1 MSVSREKPGAG
12 SSERWARAA
21 EADERSFP
29 PVAEFGLRDND
40 PDLAAMDDSEDPR
53 ALERQRA
60 LMSPAARE
68 RRARF
73 ARYVA
78 AAMGVSLVL
87 LVAAGVKTSL
97 LAPPDERAS
106 RTALAGPAQPLRS
119 ESAAPEPAAAPPV
132 RPEEKLAPP
141 PAQPIP
147 DVVVAPQPSS
157 STAIVVAP
165 ASAAPAVAVA
175 SASAAPAVA
184 AAPTAGAAKAREASR
199 FALERGNLGTAV
211 AAGERSVALDPS
223 DGEAWLVLGAAYQ
236 ARGELAQAKRCYR
249 LCVEQGTRGPKAECR
264 AMAQG
269 E

>member
-1 MSVSREKPGAG
+1 
-12 SSERWARAA
+12 
-21 EADERSFP
+21 
-29 PVAEFGLRDND
+29 
-40 PDLAAMDDSEDPR
+40 MDDSEDPR

-97 LAPPDERAS
+97 LAPPDEPAS
-106 RTALAGPAQPLRS
+106 KTALAGPAQPLRS
-119 ESAAPEPAAAPPV
+119 ESAGPEPAAPPPL
-132 RPEEKLAPP
+132 RPEGKLAPP

-147 DVVVAPQPSS
+147 DVAVAPQPS

-165 ASAAPAVAVA
+165 ASAAPAVA

-184 AAPTAGAAKAREASR
+184 AAPTAGAAKEREASR
-199 FALERGNLGTAV
+199 FALERGDLGTAV

>member
-1 MSVSREKPGAG
+1 VSVSREKPGAG
-12 SSERWARAA
+12 SSKPWARSA

-40 PDLAAMDDSEDPR
+40 PGLAAMDETEDPR

-60 LMSPAARE
+60 LMSPTARE

-87 LVAAGVKTSL
+87 LAAAGVKTSL
-97 LAPPDERAS
+97 LATPDEPAS
-106 RTALAGPAQPLRS
+106 KTAFAGPAHPLRS
-119 ESAAPEPAAAPPV
+119 ESPAPEPATPPPV

-141 PAQPIP
+141 PAQPTP

-157 STAIVVAP
+157 SAIVVAP
-165 ASAAPAVAVA
+165 ASAAPAVA
-175 SASAAPAVA
+175 AAPA
-184 AAPTAGAAKAREASR
+184 AGAAKEREASR
-199 FALERGNLGTAV
+199 FALERGDLGTAV